1 MKSTINNTSSE
12 VSNNQILHAGF
23 DLFNKPEGTKLTK
36 SCIYNNMIIFI
47 LGGSLKINS
56 PHIKMKFIE
65 EPYMLFLKMFDN
77 CTYEIAPCSK
87 VLLFTFDSLTIDEL
101 LSFQAKYDLLPE
113 STFEWIELKI
123 IEPLYSFL
131 KLLIQYQENNYL
143 DYKLYASKRDEMFY
157 LLKRIYTKEEL
168 GNFFYLLVNHTTD
181 FETCCSKLYES
192 KECKRISQLD
202 GIRSE
207 YFPDQIQRDIRY
219 SRISMATEWKSKT
232 YLKMPDNKRGGFQEH
247 NRWVR
252 LQFALTFLQIL

>member
-181 FETCCSKLYES
+181 FERHVAANYMKVKNV
-192 KECKRISQLD
+192 KELANLM
-202 GIRSE
+202 G
-207 YFPDQIQRDIRY
+207 YGVN
-219 SRISMATEWKSKT
+219 TE
-232 YLKMPDNKRGGFQEH
+232 
-247 NRWVR
+247 
-252 LQFALTFLQIL
+252 